1 MEVLHFNLREKR
13 GLDGLVHVHSHGS
26 TRMHGSLIGWRPRK
40 GWLCVCMCNAT
51 SIGLDGV
58 TRKSTVLLSPH
69 RFVPPFPRQR
79 SNGREAMSAALTAL
93 CKGNRLVR
101 DKARLFVDRVK
112 IWEMQGNARSTQDI
126 NASVPAICV
135 WLAAERFVIQAPLT
149 LTRNKSKFE
158 CA

>member
-1 MEVLHFNLREKR
+1 MEVLHHNLREKR
-13 GLDGLVHVHSHGS
+13 GLDGLVHVPSHGLH
-26 TRMHGSLIGWRPRK
+26 TQAWVVDWLAAKEGLRVCINVQHYVDRPWCRAK
-40 GWLCVCMCNAT
+40 IHRA
-51 SIGLDGV
+51 
-58 TRKSTVLLSPH
+58 SPH
-69 RFVPPFPRQR
+69 RFVPPFSRQR

-93 CKGNRLVR
+93 CKGNRSVR
-101 DKARLFVDRVK
+101 DKARLFLDRVK